1 MLESSILD
9 VVVLIHATNF
19 LRFLSLLKD
28 VKMSGKSTEKILGF
42 CLKIQ
47 IPSIPF
53 TEWAPLIYQCIHLAR
68 KRRYMKSM
76 LFLLSKHFSSVD
88 KTQAEIE
95 SRLLE
100 GENEMPGQRDGKFRY
115 PSGGRKLKQVTEYQK
130 QNVEGTILVYIS
142 FALKQDPV
150 KNIIS
155 SLYLWFLF
163 RTI

>member
-1 MLESSILD
+1 
-9 VVVLIHATNF
+9 
-19 LRFLSLLKD
+19 
-28 VKMSGKSTEKILGF
+28 
-42 CLKIQ
+42 
-47 IPSIPF
+47 
-53 TEWAPLIYQCIHLAR
+53 
-68 KRRYMKSM
+68 MKSM

-150 KNIIS
+150 KNIMS
-155 SLYLWFLF
+155 SLYL
-163 RTI
+163 